1 MPFTDIFVKRPVLAI
16 VVSLFILLLGLRS
29 MFDLNVRQFPEI
41 QNAIIT
47 VSVQYFG
54 ADAELIQGFITTPL
68 EREVAQAE
76 GIDYIESTS
85 VAGVSIIQAYLR
97 LDADPNAVLTEVSA
111 QVNKLRSELPSEA
124 EDPVIELSVGEQV
137 AAMYLSFFS
146 DLLDDSQITD
156 YLVREVEPQLATIPG
171 VQQAEIL
178 GAGTFAM
185 RIWLDPERMAAL
197 NVTGSD
203 VRQALMANNVLSAV
217 GRTRGQMVAVDL
229 TANTDLQTPEEF
241 ERMVVRSENG
251 ALVRLEDIAEVELG
265 PESFDASVS
274 YNGLDAVFIGV
285 EIAPDANALDVIA
298 EVREVWDALIIPRL
312 PEGLQAT
319 ISYDS
324 TEYIESAIS
333 EVIFTIF
340 LALVIVVLVIYAFLG
355 SARSALIPALSV
367 PISLIGTFFLMQL
380 MGFSINLL
388 TLLAMVLAIG
398 IVVDDAIIMLENI
411 ERQME
416 NGKRR
421 IEAALIGARQL
432 AWPIVAMSTTLIA
445 VFAPIGFVGGLTG
458 TLFIEFAFTLAATVI
473 LSGVVALTLAPMLCS
488 RVLKSRRTGTRPKL
502 AAWLDK
508 RFDGLRRRYR
518 NVLRSWL
525 DDRHVLAVF
534 GLIVIVSCYFLF
546 VTSQS
551 ELEPPED
558 PGFIFSIM
566 EADPFATLDNL
577 ERNTRRLNQL
587 GEDTEALEG
596 VFIIN
601 GFGGGGIGSTNQ
613 AIAGLVLK
621 PWDQRDV
628 STQALLE
635 ETVQPFLDGIP
646 GLQAFAVVPPDLPT
660 PGGGGPPV
668 EFVIGST
675 EPFENM
681 ETFADQLMARAM
693 QSGRFIFVNS
703 DLDIDRPQQ
712 EIVIDREKAALMGVD
727 MQQISGDLASMLSG
741 GFVGRFAMDNRSY
754 RVIPQV
760 RRADRLNPDQ
770 VGDFYTRNRDGEL
783 VQMAGLIELEPSV
796 QPRQLKR
803 FQQLNAV
810 TISGVP
816 RPGVTLGEALAVLEE
831 AAAEILPN
839 AYSVDY
845 AGQSRQFVAEGQQ
858 LVITFFFALIVIF
871 LVLAAQFESFRDAG
885 IMMVTV
891 PMSICGALIFI
902 SLGVTTLNI
911 YTQIGLL
918 TLIGLIAKHGILIVE
933 FANQLQDEGHGKREA
948 IEEAT
953 SIRLRPILM
962 TTTATVLA
970 MIPLL
975 VASGP
980 GAGSRFAIGLVIAS
994 GMTIGTLFTLFV
1006 VPAAYLYLARDR
1018 SSDREES
1025 GDSQDDQGELDE
1037 AEPGRG

>member
-1 MPFTDIFVKRPVLAI
+1 MQFTDIFVKRPVLAI

-47 VSVQYFG
+47 VSVTYFG
-54 ADAELIQGFITTPL
+54 ADADLVQGFITTPL

-76 GIDYIESTS
+76 GIDYLESTS

-97 LDADPNAVLTEVSA
+97 LDADPNAVLTEISA
-111 QVNKLRSELPSEA
+111 QVNKLRSELPAEA

-137 AAMYLSFFS
+137 AAMYLSFYS
-146 DLLDDSQITD
+146 DLLNDSQITD

-185 RIWLDPERMAAL
+185 RIWLDPERMAGL
-197 NVTGSD
+197 NVTGND

-217 GRTRGQMVAVDL
+217 GRTKGQMVAVDL
-229 TANTDLQTPEEF
+229 TANTDLQSPAEF

-298 EVREVWDALIIPRL
+298 EVREVWDELIIPRL

-324 TEYIESAIS
+324 TEYIESAIG
-333 EVIFTIF
+333 EVVFTIF
-340 LALVIVVLVIYAFLG
+340 LALAIVVLVIYAFLG

-367 PISLIGTFFLMQL
+367 PISLVGTFFLMQL

-432 AWPIVAMSTTLIA
+432 AWPIVAMSTTLVA

-473 LSGVVALTLAPMLCS
+473 LSGIVALTLAPMLCS
-488 RVLKSRRTGTRPKL
+488 RVLKSRRTEARPKL
-502 AAWLDK
+502 AAWLDQ
-508 RFDGLRRRYR
+508 RFDRLRGRYR
-518 NVLRSWL
+518 DLLHGWL
-525 DDRHVLAVF
+525 DDRHVLGIFA
-534 GLIVIVSCYFLF
+534 LIVLVSCYFLF

-558 PGFIFSIM
+558 SGFLFSIM
-566 EADPFATLDNL
+566 EADPYATLDYL
-577 ERNTRRLNQL
+577 ERNTQRLNQL
-587 GEDTEALEG
+587 GENTDAIEG

-601 GFGGGGIGSTNQ
+601 GFGGGGVGSTNQ
-613 AIAGLVLK
+613 AIAGLVLE

-628 STQALLE
+628 STQKLLE

-646 GLQAFAVVPPDLPT
+646 GLQAFAVVPPDLPA

-668 EFVIGST
+668 SFVIGST
-675 EPFENM
+675 EPFENI
-681 ETFADQLMARAM
+681 EEFANQLMGRAM
-693 QSGRFIFVNS
+693 ESGRFIFVNS

-712 EIVIDREKAALMGVD
+712 EIRIDREKAALMGVD
-727 MQQISGDLASMLSG
+727 MQQLSGDLSTLLAG

-760 RRADRLNPDQ
+760 RRSDRLNPDQ
-770 VGDFYTRNRDGEL
+770 IGDFYTRNRDGEL
-783 VQMAGLIELEPSV
+783 VQVAGLIELEPSV

-816 RPGVTLGEALAVLEE
+816 RPGVTLGEALEVLES
-831 AAAEILPN
+831 AAAEILPGT
-839 AYSVDY
+839 YSIDY
-845 AGQSRQFVAEGQQ
+845 AGQSRQFRAEGQQ

-871 LVLAAQFESFRDAG
+871 LVLAAQFESFRDAT

-933 FANQLQDEGHGKREA
+933 FANQLQDEGMSKREA

-962 TTTATVLA
+962 TTAATVLA

-1006 VPAAYLYLARDR
+1006 VPAAYLYIASGR
-1018 SSDREES
+1018 STRTAEEP
-1025 GDSQDDQGELDE
+1025 
-1037 AEPGRG
+1037 ATA